1 MISTILFLAQQQAG
15 QAQSGGLWYMQ
26 LLPFAFIFIIF
37 YFLLIRPQQ
46 KRQKEHQNL
55 LSNLKTGDK
64 VVTSSGIHGLI
75 ANVKDTTFLVKIADN
90 VKIEVDK
97 NAIASVSKSVDQ
109 PKATAQLVPHTKQ
122 PAMNPTWTFF
132 FGLLLLCIFAAYFL
146 VEKEQTKR
154 LLGTTLT
161 VLLCAFCIYSFYPPG
176 AKIHYGLDLQGG
188 TSFLIRLV

>member
-46 KRQKEHQNL
+46 KRQKEHQKL

-64 VVTSSGIHGLI
+64 VVTTSGIHGLI

-109 PKATAQLVPHTKQ
+109 PKATAQ
-122 PAMNPTWTFF
+122 
-132 FGLLLLCIFAAYFL
+132 
-146 VEKEQTKR
+146 
-154 LLGTTLT
+154 
-161 VLLCAFCIYSFYPPG
+161 
-176 AKIHYGLDLQGG
+176 
-188 TSFLIRLV
+188 

>member
-26 LLPFAFIFIIF
+26 LLPFAFIFVIF

-46 KRQKEHQNL
+46 KRQKEHQQL

-75 ANVKDTTFLVKIADN
+75 ANVKDTTFLVKVADN

-109 PKATAQLVPHTKQ
+109 PKAAAQ
-122 PAMNPTWTFF
+122 
-132 FGLLLLCIFAAYFL
+132 
-146 VEKEQTKR
+146 
-154 LLGTTLT
+154 
-161 VLLCAFCIYSFYPPG
+161 
-176 AKIHYGLDLQGG
+176 
-188 TSFLIRLV
+188 

>member
-1 MISTILFLAQQQAG
+1 
-15 QAQSGGLWYMQ
+15 MQ
-26 LLPFAFIFIIF
+26 LLPFAFIFVIF

-64 VVTSSGIHGLI
+64 IITTSGIHGLI

-109 PKATAQLVPHTKQ
+109 PKATAQ
-122 PAMNPTWTFF
+122 
-132 FGLLLLCIFAAYFL
+132 
-146 VEKEQTKR
+146 
-154 LLGTTLT
+154 
-161 VLLCAFCIYSFYPPG
+161 
-176 AKIHYGLDLQGG
+176 
-188 TSFLIRLV
+188 

>member
-46 KRQKEHQNL
+46 KRQKEHQQL

-64 VVTSSGIHGLI
+64 VVTTSGIHGLI

-109 PKATAQLVPHTKQ
+109 PKATAQ
-122 PAMNPTWTFF
+122 
-132 FGLLLLCIFAAYFL
+132 
-146 VEKEQTKR
+146 
-154 LLGTTLT
+154 
-161 VLLCAFCIYSFYPPG
+161 
-176 AKIHYGLDLQGG
+176 
-188 TSFLIRLV
+188 